1 MALPIRRREF
11 VGRRD
16 SAAEAH
22 QFSLRVR
29 LLSLVLSR
37 GRAVALRHRV
47 HVISEWTPGPEGSRS
62 ETALVAALR
71 SGDEDAF
78 CALVDAYGAVM
89 HRVALT
95 FVRSSA
101 VADEVVQEA
110 WLGALRGLDRFEGRS
125 ALRTWLLR
133 IVANVART
141 NAVREARTVPFSSLE
156 LAHEASE
163 HEPALP
169 TDRFQ
174 GPDGRYPCRWVSFPT
189 PWSTEPD
196 SALVSAETRN
206 LIANTIASLPDGQ
219 RIVITLRD
227 VEGWESA
234 EVCNV
239 LELSETNQRV
249 LLHRARSKV
258 RAALERYLTSE
269 SP

>member
-1 MALPIRRREF
+1 MISERTHGPEPSTSEAAL
-11 VGRRD
+11 
-16 SAAEAH
+16 
-22 QFSLRVR
+22 LT
-29 LLSLVLSR
+29 
-37 GRAVALRHRV
+37 ALRC
-47 HVISEWTPGPEGSRS
+47 
-62 ETALVAALR
+62 
-71 SGDEDAF
+71 GDEDAF
-78 CALVDAYGAVM
+78 GAVVDAYGAAM

-95 FVRSSA
+95 FVRSRA

-133 IVANVART
+133 IVANIART
-141 NAVREARTVPFSSLE
+141 HAVREARAVPFSSLE
-156 LAHEASE
+156 LAREAGAE

-174 GPDGRYPCRWVSFPT
+174 GPDGRYPSCWVSFPM

-196 SALVSAETRN
+196 SALLSAETRE
-206 LIANTIASLPDGQ
+206 LIASTIAGLPDGQ

-227 VEGWESA
+227 VEGWDSA
-234 EVCNV
+234 EVCSV

-258 RAALERYLTSE
+258 RAALERYLTTE

>member
-1 MALPIRRREF
+1 M
-11 VGRRD
+11 
-16 SAAEAH
+16 
-22 QFSLRVR
+22 
-29 LLSLVLSR
+29 
-37 GRAVALRHRV
+37 
-47 HVISEWTPGPEGSRS
+47 PGHEPSS
-62 ETALVAALR
+62 NETALLAALR
-71 SGDEDAF
+71 SGDENAF
-78 CALVDAYGAVM
+78 SALVDAYGAAM
-89 HRVALT
+89 HRLALT

-133 IVANVART
+133 IVANIART
-141 NAVREARTVPFSSLE
+141 HAVREARAVPFSALE
-156 LAHEASE
+156 LAGSE

-174 GPDGRYPCRWVSFPT
+174 GPDGRYPGRWISFPM

-196 SALVSAETRN
+196 SALLSAETRK
-206 LIANTIASLPDGQ
+206 LIADTIAGLADGQ

-227 VEGWESA
+227 VEGWDSA
-234 EVCNV
+234 EVCSV

-258 RAALERYLTSE
+258 RAALERYLTTE
-269 SP
+269 ST

>member
-1 MALPIRRREF
+1 MLGP
-11 VGRRD
+11 D
-16 SAAEAH
+16 T
-22 QFSLRVR
+22 
-29 LLSLVLSR
+29 LS
-37 GRAVALRHRV
+37 G
-47 HVISEWTPGPEGSRS
+47 

-71 SGDEDAF
+71 CGDEDAF
-78 CALVDAYGAVM
+78 SALVDAYGATM

-125 ALRTWLLR
+125 ALKTWLLR
-133 IVANVART
+133 IVANIART
-141 NAVREARTVPFSSLE
+141 HAVREARTVPFSSL
-156 LAHEASE
+156 AREAAE

-174 GPDGRYPCRWVSFPT
+174 GPDERNPQRWVSFPM

-196 SALVSAETRN
+196 SALLSAETRK
-206 LIANTIASLPDGQ
+206 LIGDTIAGLPDGQ
-219 RIVITLRD
+219 RIVISLRD
-227 VEGWESA
+227 VEGWDSA
-234 EVCNV
+234 EVCSV

-258 RAALERYLTSE
+258 RAALERYLTTE